1 MSGYPYGDANGD
13 GLRTIT
19 DSGLMLRDFVDIERI
34 FPDDPFFARGVGDLD
49 FNRGLVDFPQRH
61 TITDIGHFLRRFVE
75 IIPEFPVVENWR
87 NYPGAPSLVNAFPAL
102 NVTRKASLGFKTSG
116 QNATVSVNLD
126 NNADVFGAELWLTYD
141 ATLLK
146 IVDVSASDCLTEYN
160 NKQEGE
166 LHIAS
171 MLLSDNDSL
180 ADIQFELLPGAD
192 KSSLS
197 SVKLTKVN
205 LNDGLIPVK
214 LEYIPNRSMLLQN
227 YPNPFNPETWI
238 PYRLN
243 QTADVTIRIY
253 DVNGHFIRLLH
264 IGEQVPGNYV
274 TKDKA
279 AYWDGL
285 NEKGEKVASGV
296 YFYQFKTNEKSFVK
310 KMILLK

>member
-1 MSGYPYGDANGD
+1 
-13 GLRTIT
+13 
-19 DSGLMLRDFVDIERI
+19 
-34 FPDDPFFARGVGDLD
+34 VGNWKDYLPGPPSVVS
-49 FNRGLVDFPQRH
+49 NL
-61 TITDIGHFLRRFVE
+61 
-75 IIPEFPVVENWR
+75 PV
-87 NYPGAPSLVNAFPAL
+87 L
-102 NVTRKASLGFKTSG
+102 NVTKKASLDINTSG

-126 NNADVFGAELWLTYD
+126 NNVDVFGAELWLTYD

-171 MLLSDNDSL
+171 MLLSDDGSL

-205 LNDGLIPVK
+205 LNDGLISVK
-214 LEYIPNRSMLLQN
+214 LEYVPQRSMLLQN

-243 QTADVTIRIY
+243 RAADVTIRIY
-253 DVNGHFIRLLH
+253 DVNGHSIRLLH
-264 IGEQVPGNYV
+264 IGEQMPGNYV
-274 TKDKA
+274 TKNKA

-296 YFYQFKTNEKSFVK
+296 YFYQFKTNEKSVVK
-310 KMILLK
+310 KMVLLK